1 MKFPYSITWFRYQ
14 VDWIERELGRKLKK
28 KEVEL
33 LKLFYITKYNEKNIK
48 RSNG

>member
-14 VDWIERELGRKLKK
+14 VLYIEREIGRKLKK

-33 LKLFYITKYNEKNIK
+33 LKLFYIKEYEEK
-48 RSNG
+48 